1 MKTKELKTDVSKYVA
16 SAIRKARK
24 AKGWTKYRLAEESGV
39 TCGHLHRIEAGRMAI
54 RTDGLQKI
62 CTALDLTITFPLPV

>member
-1 MKTKELKTDVSKYVA
+1 MTTKKLKTDVSMYVA
-16 SAIRKARK
+16 RTIREARK
-24 AKGWTKYRLAEESGV
+24 SKGWTKYRLAVESGI
-39 TCGHLHRIEAGRMAI
+39 TTGHLHRIEAGQMAI